1 MGLTALAGAL
11 RLLSLGD
18 VPPGLYRD
26 EAFNG
31 LDALRVLG
39 GEFPIYFPANHGR
52 EPLFLYL
59 IAATVGALG
68 RTPCAVRLAAALCG
82 TLTVP
87 ATYLMA
93 RAWFNRRTALLSAAI
108 ISVTVWHIQLSR
120 VGFRAVMLPLATAAL
135 LWSGA
140 HAFQSRRPR
149 AWLLT
154 GILYG
159 LTFYTYVAAQFTP
172 VAVLGLAAY
181 LLFSGQT
188 DRLWPDALYFGIG
201 ALISLI
207 PLGTYAALHWSVV
220 MVRPSQV
227 SVFNPVVN
235 EGDLWGTMGRHL
247 IRTLGLFFVRGDS
260 IPRHNVPGRPVFTPL
275 MGAAMVLGTV
285 RAARQARRRD
295 IGSALTLIWV
305 GTMLVPTLAAA
316 DAPHFLRAV
325 GVLPPLVVLPA
336 LGLEALWRADA
347 RQSRRL
353 WGSVLLCLVLTFSL
367 GATVRDYFVDY
378 GTNSQTAYAFEAA
391 ATELAAEVNRFTGVG
406 WEGQGALASTAAS
419 VQPPKQERRAYLD
432 KRLWEAWEALP
443 FLVPEQ
449 QALITFRPDSP
460 PRPSPTEEI
469 MLLLWPYDDL
479 RPYLEALPH
488 PAQIEAHAGPLTRG
502 DLEDKAYAAY
512 ASYRVEPLQEQQPAP
527 LARFGASIELVD
539 LAIEAKGRTWDV
551 RLLWRAQERPDEAYT
566 AFVYVCDDRCAG
578 DRLMAQDDAQPGDGY
593 YPTHLWHP
601 GDVVVDAHTLELPAG
616 ELTAPKIAVG
626 LYAWPTLERLPVTT
640 PSGSTADMLILP
652 VGD

>member
-1 MGLTALAGAL
+1 VGLTALAGVL
-11 RLLSLGD
+11 RLISLGD
-18 VPPGLYRD
+18 MPPGLYRD

-68 RTPCAVRLAAALCG
+68 RTPGAVRLAAALCG

-87 ATYLMA
+87 ATYLTA

-120 VGFRAVMLPLATAAL
+120 IGFRAVTLPLATTAL

-140 HAFQSRRPR
+140 HAFHSRRPR

-159 LTFYTYVAAQFTP
+159 LTFYTYVAARFTP
-172 VAVLGLAAY
+172 VALLGLVTY
-181 LLFSGQT
+181 LLFSGQV
-188 DRLWPDALYFGIG
+188 DRLWPDALYFGSG
-201 ALISLI
+201 ALIALI
-207 PLGTYAALHWSVV
+207 PLGTYTALHWEVV
-220 MVRPSQV
+220 MGRPSQV
-227 SVFNPVVN
+227 SVLNPTVN
-235 EGDLWGTMGRHL
+235 QGDLWGTLGRHL
-247 IRTLGLFFVRGDS
+247 IRTLGMFFVRGDS

-275 MGAAMVLGTV
+275 MGVAMVLGTA
-285 RAARQARRRD
+285 RAARRARRRD
-295 IGSALTLIWV
+295 AGSALILIWV

-336 LGLEALWRADA
+336 LGLEALWRASA
-347 RQSRRL
+347 RQGRRL
-353 WGSVLLCLVLTFSL
+353 WGSVLLCLILTFSL

-378 GTNSQTAYAFEAA
+378 GTSSQAAYAFEAA
-391 ATELAAEVNRFTGVG
+391 ATKLAAEVNRFTGVG
-406 WEGQGALASTAAS
+406 WDGETALASTAVS
-419 VQPPKQERRAYLD
+419 GQPPEQERRVYLD

-449 QALITFRPDSP
+449 QALITFRPDNP
-460 PRPSPTEEI
+460 PRPSPTEETL
-469 MLLLWPYDDL
+469 LLLWPYDDL
-479 RPYLEALPH
+479 RPYLAALPH
-488 PAQIEAHAGPLTRG
+488 PAQIEAHVGPLTRG
-502 DLEDKAYAAY
+502 DLEKKAYPAY
-512 ASYRVEPLQEQQPAP
+512 ASYRVEPLEGRQPAP
-527 LARFGASIELVD
+527 LARFGASIELID
-539 LAIEAKGRTWDV
+539 LAVEAKGRVWDV

-566 AFVYVCDDRCAG
+566 VFVYACDDRCAG
-578 DRLMAQDDAQPGDGY
+578 DQLMAQDDAQPGDGY

-601 GDVVVDAHTLELPAG
+601 GDVVVDVHTLELPPREAA
-616 ELTAPKIAVG
+616 TPRVAVG
-626 LYAWPTLERLPVTT
+626 LYTWPTLERLPVTT
-640 PSGSTADMLILP
+640 PAGSAADMLILP
-652 VGD
+652 IGD